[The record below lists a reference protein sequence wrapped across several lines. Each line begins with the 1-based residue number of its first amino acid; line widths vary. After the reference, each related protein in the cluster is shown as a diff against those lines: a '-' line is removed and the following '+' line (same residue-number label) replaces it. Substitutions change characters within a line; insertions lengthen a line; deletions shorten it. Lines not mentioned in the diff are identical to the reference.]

1 MLGCTLLIGSQL
13 SRIGPRRC
21 YSIGLMVLGLS
32 SLTFGFLGAVHSG
45 DVFLGLG
52 ISVRVLESVG
62 AAMAM
67 VANYAIAAREFRSS
81 FAATFGIM
89 EMFAG
94 LGFVLGPLASGGLY
108 QLGGFGLP
116 FYVFG
121 PMSVILGI
129 WAAFSLPPDDAGV
142 DTSSQ
147 HGQIL
152 EMLKKPLAWIEYS
165 AILIP
170 SVGVGAL
177 FPALAQHLRDVDSNL
192 EGNYVM
198 IGVAFATVGTC
209 YTLLVPIFGL
219 VSSKFNRNKLQIIT
233 GLTVET
239 VGFALLGPAV
249 PFNLLYPNGKGASWS
264 VYLGGCTVGI
274 GLACN
279 QVAVMADRL
288 SEVTAD
294 GLSDDITTYGNLS
307 ALFESFF
314 GLGLFIGP
322 LFGGLISDHF
332 PFSTLSTV
340 LSVLCLVVASVMFVY
355 CVVVYGVCRRKKPDH
370 SAVDTDRQMLL
381 IRDTPKPVI
390 TEQYVQ
396 SKE

>member
-1 MLGCTLLIGSQL
+1 MASTSEDIHVPSESEDEAGDSKKWSARQKVTLANGCLTGLMMYSCYSIVQPLLRDGAVEKGLSLTSVGAIFGCYDVAMLGCTLLIGSQL

-81 FAATFGIM
+81 FAATF
-89 EMFAG
+89 
-94 LGFVLGPLASGGLY
+94 
-108 QLGGFGLP
+108 
-116 FYVFG
+116 
-121 PMSVILGI
+121 
-129 WAAFSLPPDDAGV
+129 
-142 DTSSQ
+142 
-147 HGQIL
+147 
-152 EMLKKPLAWIEYS
+152 
-165 AILIP
+165 
-170 SVGVGAL
+170 
-177 FPALAQHLRDVDSNL
+177 VDSNL

-249 PFNLLYPNGKGASWS
+249 PFNLLYPNGK
-264 VYLGGCTVGI
+264 
-274 GLACN
+274 
-279 QVAVMADRL
+279 
-288 SEVTAD
+288 
-294 GLSDDITTYGNLS
+294 
-307 ALFESFF
+307 
-314 GLGLFIGP
+314 GLFIGP

>member
-1 MLGCTLLIGSQL
+1 
-13 SRIGPRRC
+13 
-21 YSIGLMVLGLS
+21 
-32 SLTFGFLGAVHSG
+32 
-45 DVFLGLG
+45 
-52 ISVRVLESVG
+52 
-62 AAMAM
+62 
-67 VANYAIAAREFRSS
+67 
-81 FAATFGIM
+81 
-89 EMFAG
+89 
-94 LGFVLGPLASGGLY
+94 
-108 QLGGFGLP
+108 
-116 FYVFG
+116 
-121 PMSVILGI
+121 
-129 WAAFSLPPDDAGV
+129 
-142 DTSSQ
+142 
-147 HGQIL
+147 
-152 EMLKKPLAWIEYS
+152 
-165 AILIP
+165 
-170 SVGVGAL
+170 
-177 FPALAQHLRDVDSNL
+177 
-192 EGNYVM
+192 M

-239 VGFALLGPAV
+239 LGFALLGPAV
-249 PFNLLYPNGKGASWS
+249 PFNNLYPNGKGASWS

-279 QVAVMADRL
+279 QVAVMADRI

-294 GLSDDITTYGNLS
+294 GLPDDITTYGNLS
-307 ALFESFF
+307 GLFESFF

-340 LSVLCLVVASVMFVY
+340 PSVLCLVVAGVMFVY
-355 CVVVYGVCRRKKPDH
+355 CVVVRGVCRQKKPDH